1 MKIYTKS
8 GDRGE
13 TSLVGG
19 ERVPKDC
26 IRLESYGTID
36 ELNAQ
41 LGLLH
46 TYLTEEHDRQTVLD
60 IQNELF
66 VVGSNLATDT
76 DKRPLHP
83 NSILSTAKIEQ
94 LEHEIDILTESL
106 PPMTG
111 FILPGGTRGAAVC
124 HVCRTVCRRAERTIV
139 QLSRQASV
147 DDNLLRY
154 INRLSD
160 YLFVLSRKMNKIENK
175 EEILWKKTC

>member
-8 GDRGE
+8 GDKGE

-26 IRLESYGTID
+26 IRLESYGNID

-46 TYLTEEHDRQTVLD
+46 TYLTDEHDRSRILD

-83 NSILSTAKIEQ
+83 NSIITTAKIEQ
-94 LEHEIDILTESL
+94 LEQEIDALTASL

-111 FILPGGTRGAAVC
+111 FILPGGARSAAVC

-139 QLSRQASV
+139 QLSRTANV
-147 DDNLLRY
+147 DENLLRY

-160 YLFVLSRKMNKIENK
+160 YLFVLSRKLNKIENID
-175 EEILWKKTC
+175 EILWKKTC

>member
-8 GDRGE
+8 GDKGE

-46 TYLTEEHDRQTVLD
+46 TYLTDEHDRETVLG

-83 NSILSTAKIEQ
+83 DSVLRTEKIEH
-94 LEHEIDILTESL
+94 LEQEIDNLTATL

-111 FILPGGTRGAAVC
+111 FILPGGSRGAAVC
-124 HVCRTVCRRAERTIV
+124 HVCRTVCRRAERCIV
-139 QLSRQASV
+139 QLSREASV
-147 DDNLLRY
+147 DENLQRY

-160 YLFVLSRKMNKIENK
+160 YLFVLSRKMNKIENI